1 MFRTEK
7 TTFLIEKSFSF
18 YCKTFQLKTSGLLFN
33 GSRMVSTEFDYMT
46 TIFNGFGMAS
56 TTGSTRGV
64 VDYDFNNFTR
74 CARLLK

>member
-46 TIFNGFGMAS
+46 TIFNGFRMAS
-56 TTGSTRGV
+56 TTGSTSGL
-64 VDYDFNNFTR
+64 VDYDFKKFPR
-74 CARLLK
+74 CARLV